1 MTGHHCLVPAFFLA
15 LLLCAA
21 FFFCQPAPCFAGE
34 APAASGESGSGKFKI
49 PFFDGIK
56 LQTSNSQPKLTN
68 ANHVIGDINH
78 LTGSDLKNWDTMT
91 IQTID
96 LVLWKDLSKYF
107 KTDFAV
113 AGATGSLISSST
125 GFSQT
130 PLDVAIRMRQR
141 YSAVELW
148 SNIYFYPLTTDY
160 KDQYASGR
168 IIEPFIAA
176 GLGYTFFRS
185 EAAFKLRKGGYFY
198 DSAKSNWSQN
208 EWGYKMMT
216 GFNVNLGNVSPQMK
230 RWLIT
235 VSAFQI
241 WNRLQGHAKMHLT
254 DELKIGGR
262 RIPVD
267 ITARQRM
274 DIDLSGP
281 CFSIAV
287 GRYF

>member
-1 MTGHHCLVPAFFLA
+1 MTRLNCFAPAFFPV

-21 FFFCQPAPCFAGE
+21 FIFLRHAPCSADE
-34 APAASGESGSGKFKI
+34 TPAASGAPGSGKYKM

-56 LQTSNSQPKLTN
+56 LQTTNCQPKLTN
-68 ANHVIGDINH
+68 ANHVIQDINR
-78 LTGSDLKNWDTMT
+78 LTGSDLKDWDTMT

-107 KTDFAV
+107 KADFAI
-113 AGATGSLISSST
+113 AGSTGSLISSST
-125 GFSQT
+125 GFRQT
-130 PLDVAIRMRQR
+130 PFDVAIRMRQR

-168 IIEPFIAA
+168 IFEPFIAA

-185 EAAFKLRKGGYFY
+185 EAAFKFRKGGYFY
-198 DSAKSNWSQN
+198 DRAQSNWNSSA
-208 EWGYKMMT
+208 WGYKMMT
-216 GFNVNLGNVSPQMK
+216 GFNVNLGNVSPQMD
-230 RWLIT
+230 RWVVT

-241 WNRLQGHAKMHLT
+241 WNRLQGNAKLHAT
-254 DELKIGGR
+254 DELKIRGR
-262 RIPVD
+262 SIQAD
-267 ITARQRM
+267 ITAPQRM

-281 CFSIAV
+281 HFSIAV

>member
-1 MTGHHCLVPAFFLA
+1 MTRYHLLAAGFFLT
-15 LLLCAA
+15 LLLCAN
-21 FFFCQPAPCFAGE
+21 FLLSL
-34 APAASGESGSGKFKI
+34 PAACAADDAPPAAPKQDTFKI

-56 LQTSNSQPKLTN
+56 LQTTNSQPKLTN
-68 ANHVIGDINH
+68 ANHVIRDINR
-78 LTGSDLKNWDTMT
+78 LTGSDLKDWDTMV

-107 KTDFAV
+107 KADFAV
-113 AGATGSLISSST
+113 AGSTGSLISSST
-125 GFSQT
+125 CFPQT
-130 PLDVAIRMRQR
+130 PLDTRIRMRQR

-148 SNIYFYPLTTDY
+148 SNIYYYPLTTDY
-160 KDQYASGR
+160 KDQYSSGR

-185 EAAFKLRKGGYFY
+185 EASFKLNKGGYFY
-198 DSAKSNWSQN
+198 DRAQSNWTN
-208 EWGYKMMT
+208 REWGYKMMT
-216 GFNVNLGNVSPQMK
+216 GFNVNLGNVSPQMN
-230 RWLIT
+230 RWIVT

-241 WNRLQGHAKMHLT
+241 WSRLQGNAKLHLT
-254 DELKIGGR
+254 DELKVGGR
-262 RIPVD
+262 RIPAD

>member
-1 MTGHHCLVPAFFLA
+1 MTRDHLLVPAFFPA
-15 LLLCAA
+15 LLLCTALI
-21 FFFCQPAPCFAGE
+21 FCRPAPCSADE
-34 APAASGESGSGKFKI
+34 EPAVFGASGSSTCKI

-56 LQTSNSQPKLTN
+56 LQTTNSQPKLTN
-68 ANHVIGDINH
+68 ANHVIQDINRF
-78 LTGSDLKNWDTMT
+78 TGSDLKDWDTMI

-96 LVLWKDLSKYF
+96 IVLWKDLSKYF
-107 KTDFAV
+107 KADFAL
-113 AGATGSLISSST
+113 AGSTGSLISSST
-125 GFSQT
+125 GFQQT

-148 SNIYFYPLTTDY
+148 SNLYFYPLTTDY
-160 KDQYASGR
+160 KDQYSSGR
-168 IIEPFIAA
+168 IIEPFIAV

-185 EAAFKLRKGGYFY
+185 ETAFKVRKGGYLY
-198 DSAKSNWSQN
+198 DRAQSNWSKS

-216 GFNVNLGNVSPQMK
+216 GFNVNLGNISPQMN
-230 RWLIT
+230 RWLVT

-241 WNRLQGHAKMHLT
+241 WNRLKGNAKLHLT

>member
-1 MTGHHCLVPAFFLA
+1 MTRHHCFVPAFFPA

-21 FFFCQPAPCFAGE
+21 FIFCRPALCSADE
-34 APAASGESGSGKFKI
+34 APAASEGSGSSKFKI

-56 LQTSNSQPKLTN
+56 LQTTNSQPKLTH
-68 ANHVIGDINH
+68 ANHMIRDINR
-78 LTGSDLKNWDTMT
+78 LTGSNLKDWDSMI

-107 KTDFAV
+107 KTDFAI
-113 AGATGSLISSST
+113 AGSTGSLVSSST

-141 YSAVELW
+141 YSALELW
-148 SNIYFYPLTTDY
+148 SNIYYYPLTTDY

-185 EAAFKLRKGGYFY
+185 ETVFKLRKGGYFY
-198 DSAKSNWSQN
+198 NRAQSNWSGS

-216 GFNVNLGNVSPQMK
+216 GFNVNLGNISPQMN
-230 RWLIT
+230 RWLVT

-241 WNRLQGHAKMHLT
+241 WNRLKGNAKLHLT
-254 DELKIGGR
+254 DELKVGGR
-262 RIPVD
+262 RIPANID
-267 ITARQRM
+267 ARQRM

>member
-1 MTGHHCLVPAFFLA
+1 MTRHHCFVPAFFPA

-21 FFFCQPAPCFAGE
+21 FIFFRPAPCSADE
-34 APAASGESGSGKFKI
+34 APAASGESAPKKFKM

-56 LQTSNSQPKLTN
+56 LQTTNCQPKLTN
-68 ANHVIGDINH
+68 ANHVIRDINH
-78 LTGSDLKNWDTMT
+78 FTGSNLKDWDTMN

-107 KTDFAV
+107 KTDFAI
-113 AGATGSLISSST
+113 AGATGALLSSST
-125 GFSQT
+125 GFQQT
-130 PLDVAIRMRQR
+130 PLDVSIRMRQR

-148 SNIYFYPLTTDY
+148 SNLYYYPLTTDY
-160 KDQYASGR
+160 KDQYSSGR
-168 IIEPFIAA
+168 IIEPFIAV

-185 EAAFKLRKGGYFY
+185 ETAFKVRKGGYLY
-198 DSAKSNWSQN
+198 DRAQSNWSKS

-216 GFNVNLGNVSPQMK
+216 GFNVNLGNISPQMN
-230 RWLIT
+230 RWLVT

-241 WNRLQGHAKMHLT
+241 WNRLQGNAKLHLT
-254 DELKIGGR
+254 DDLKIGGR

-267 ITARQRM
+267 ITTRQRM

>member
-1 MTGHHCLVPAFFLA
+1 MTRQHSFVPAFFLA

-21 FFFCQPAPCFAGE
+21 FIFCRQGSCSADE
-34 APAASGESGSGKFKI
+34 TPAASGESGSSKFKI

-56 LQTSNSQPKLTN
+56 IQTTNCQPKLTN
-68 ANHVIGDINH
+68 ANHVIRDLNR
-78 LTGSDLKNWDTMT
+78 LTGSDLKDWDTMI

-107 KTDFAV
+107 KADFAI
-113 AGATGSLISSST
+113 AGSTGSLISSST
-125 GFSQT
+125 GFQQT
-130 PLDVAIRMRQR
+130 PFDVAIRMRQR
-141 YSAVELW
+141 YTAVELW
-148 SNIYFYPLTTDY
+148 SNLYYYPLTTDY

-176 GLGYTFFRS
+176 GIGYTFFRS
-185 EAAFKLRKGGYFY
+185 EAAFKFRKGGYFY
-198 DSAKSNWSQN
+198 DRAQSNWNSS

-216 GFNVNLGNVSPQMK
+216 GFNVNLGNIAPQMN
-230 RWLIT
+230 RWVVT

-241 WNRLQGHAKMHLT
+241 WNRLKGNAKLHLT

-262 RIPVD
+262 SIHAD

-281 CFSIAV
+281 YFSIAV

>member
-1 MTGHHCLVPAFFLA
+1 MTRDHLLVPAFFPA
-15 LLLCAA
+15 LLLCTALI
-21 FFFCQPAPCFAGE
+21 FCRPAPCSADE
-34 APAASGESGSGKFKI
+34 EPAAFGASGSSTCKI

-56 LQTSNSQPKLTN
+56 LQTTNSQPKLTN
-68 ANHVIGDINH
+68 ANHVIRDINRF
-78 LTGSDLKNWDTMT
+78 TGSDLKDWDTMT

-96 LVLWKDLSKYF
+96 IVLWKDLSKYF
-107 KTDFAV
+107 KADFAL
-113 AGATGSLISSST
+113 AGSTGSLISSST
-125 GFSQT
+125 GFQQT

-148 SNIYFYPLTTDY
+148 SNLYFYPLTTDY
-160 KDQYASGR
+160 KDQYSSGR
-168 IIEPFIAA
+168 IIEPFIAV

-185 EAAFKLRKGGYFY
+185 ETAFKVRKGGYLY
-198 DSAKSNWSQN
+198 DRAQSNWSKS

-216 GFNVNLGNVSPQMK
+216 GFNVNLGNITPQMN
-230 RWLIT
+230 RWVVT

-241 WNRLQGHAKMHLT
+241 WNRLKGNAKLHLT
-254 DELKIGGR
+254 DELKIGGG

>member
-1 MTGHHCLVPAFFLA
+1 MIRHHCLVPAFFPA

-21 FFFCQPAPCFAGE
+21 FFFCQPPPCSAGE
-34 APAASGESGSGKFKI
+34 APAASGESGPGKFKM
-49 PFFDGIK
+49 PFFDGVK
-56 LQTSNSQPKLTN
+56 LQTTNSQPKLTN
-68 ANHVIGDINH
+68 ANHVIGDINRF
-78 LTGSDLKNWDTMT
+78 TGSDLKNWDTML

-107 KTDFAV
+107 KADFAI
-113 AGATGSLISSST
+113 AGSTGPLISSST
-125 GFSQT
+125 GFQQT

-148 SNIYFYPLTTDY
+148 SNLYFYPLTTDY
-160 KDQYASGR
+160 KDQYFSGR
-168 IIEPFIAA
+168 IIEPFIAV

-185 EAAFKLRKGGYFY
+185 ETAFKVRKGGYLY
-198 DSAKSNWSQN
+198 DRAQSNWSKS

-216 GFNVNLGNVSPQMK
+216 GFNVNLGNVFPQMD
-230 RWLIT
+230 RWIIT

-241 WNRLQGHAKMHLT
+241 WNRLQGHAKLHLT
-254 DELKIGGR
+254 DDLKIGGR

-267 ITARQRM
+267 IIARQRM
-274 DIDLSGP
+274 DIDLTGP

>member
-1 MTGHHCLVPAFFLA
+1 MTRQQCFVSAFFPS

-21 FFFCQPAPCFAGE
+21 FMFCSPAFCSADETP
-34 APAASGESGSGKFKI
+34 PVSGESGRSKFKV

-56 LQTSNSQPKLTN
+56 LQTTNSQPKLTN
-68 ANHVIGDINH
+68 ANHMIRNINR
-78 LTGSDLKNWDTMT
+78 LTGSNLKDWDSMT

-107 KTDFAV
+107 KADCAI
-113 AGATGSLISSST
+113 AGSTGALLSSST
-125 GFSQT
+125 GFQQT

-148 SNIYFYPLTTDY
+148 SNIYYYPLTTDY

-168 IIEPFIAA
+168 VIEPFIAA

-198 DSAKSNWSQN
+198 DRAQSNWNSS

-216 GFNVNLGNVSPQMK
+216 GFNVNLGNISPQMQ
-230 RWLIT
+230 RWLVT

-241 WNRLQGHAKMHLT
+241 WNRLKGNAKLHVT

-262 RIPVD
+262 RIPAD
-267 ITARQRM
+267 ITTRQRM